1 MVAGEC
7 ERPIGTSY
15 YGRKRYLTNYGEM
28 KNTNDERNKSQI
40 IIKLIRLRYKVYSIF
55 YNF

>member
-15 YGRKRYLTNYGEM
+15 YGRKKIKQYFELSV
-28 KNTNDERNKSQI
+28 KKSIDNAKQP
-40 IIKLIRLRYKVYSIF
+40 
-55 YNF
+55 

>member
-15 YGRKRYLTNYGEM
+15 YGRKKIRYFFELSA
-28 KNTNDERNKSQI
+28 KSR
-40 IIKLIRLRYKVYSIF
+40 KKY
-55 YNF
+55 